1 MLIVGASS
9 GSRWSSGELVVQDRA
24 ERIAHGILELDA
36 LERVDVG
43 RAHVVLRRSRDGV
56 GQRDDRR
63 LLRRRHW
70 WMIAVGVVHVVLLWQ
85 GDILS
90 VYGLLGL
97 LLVPLVINRSG
108 RTARIWI
115 IVLLSLSLAVSIA
128 VGRPL

>member
-1 MLIVGASS
+1 M
-9 GSRWSSGELVVQDRA
+9 
-24 ERIAHGILELDA
+24 
-36 LERVDVG
+36 DVG
-43 RAHVVLRRSRDGV
+43 RAHVDLRRSRDGV